1 MILKLEEEY
10 LEAIKSYSLP
20 SFTEIP
26 DVGLYLNQSATYIN
40 KALSPLF
47 DMAITESM
55 ISNYVKKKLI
65 DNPIKKQ
72 YTREMIAYLMFIAI
86 SKNVA
91 SLDDLQF
98 LIKKQREKYNA
109 QESYEYFKKA
119 FETIV
124 KKVFGFESEEESEEK
139 KSVEEELLK
148 NIIVTVAHKLYVD
161 IAFEVLKKEDSN
173 DKEA

>member
-1 MILKLEEEY
+1 MILQLEEEY
-10 LEAIKSYSLP
+10 LEAIKSYKLP
-20 SFTEIP
+20 SFNEIP

-47 DMAITESM
+47 DQAITESM

-72 YTREMIAYLMFIAI
+72 YSREMIAYLMFIAI

-98 LIKKQREKYNA
+98 LIRKQREKYSA
-109 QESYEYFKKA
+109 VESYEYFKRA

-124 KKVFGFESEEESEEK
+124 KEVFGFEKKTEETEK

-161 IAFEVLKKEDSN
+161 IAFRELKKKDES
-173 DKEA
+173 KT

>member
-1 MILKLEEEY
+1 MILQLEEEY
-10 LEAIKSYSLP
+10 LEAIKDYTLP
-20 SFTEIP
+20 SFNEIP

-47 DMAITESM
+47 DQAITESM

-72 YTREMIAYLMFIAI
+72 YSREMIAYLMFIAI

-98 LIKKQREKYNA
+98 LIRKQKGKYNA
-109 QESYEYFKKA
+109 QEAYEYFKKS
-119 FETIV
+119 FELIV
-124 KKVFGFESEEESEEK
+124 KEVFGFEEDIDNKEK

-161 IAFEVLKKEDSN
+161 IAFEVLKKEDCN
-173 DKEA
+173 EKQA